1 MIWKS
6 MKYDL
11 HDGKRSLP
19 IFNGCNLKIII
30 LQADLADD
38 NQDNDARSDEE
49 VC

>member
-1 MIWKS
+1 

-11 HDGKRSLP
+11 HDGKRCLP

-38 NQDNDARSDEE
+38 NQDNDAMSDEE